1 MASVPGRVVSV
12 NLAQIRTLRRRGE
25 LVETGIWKL
34 PAKGRVAVGTEG
46 LAGDRQADRR
56 VHGGPDLAVY
66 AYASEDYAWWEQE
79 LRKPLPPGTFGEN
92 LTLEGIDV
100 TDALVGE
107 RWSVGTALLEVTSP
121 RTPCWKLA
129 AKMEDQRFV
138 KRFAKARRPGGYL
151 RVIEPGAIEAG
162 DQVAVVER
170 PEHGI
175 TIRMV
180 ATAYLDDHSLAG
192 RILEAPQLADAWRSW
207 AEKRVAAA

>member
-1 MASVPGRVVSV
+1 MPSVPGRVVSV
-12 NLAQIRTLRRRGE
+12 NLADIRTLPRRGK

-34 PAKGRVAVGTEG
+34 PAEGRVAVGTEG

-66 AYASEDYAWWEQE
+66 AYATEDYAWWEQE

-92 LTLEGIDV
+92 LTLDGIDV

-107 RWSVGTALLEVTSP
+107 RWSVGRALLEVTSP

-129 AKMEDQRFV
+129 AKMEDPRFV

-151 RVIEPGAIEAG
+151 RVIETGEIGAG

-170 PEHGI
+170 PAHGV

-180 ATAYLDDHSLAG
+180 ATAYLDDHSLAA
-192 RILEAPQLADAWRSW
+192 RILEAPQLPAEWRSW
-207 AEKRVAAA
+207 AKKRVAAA